1 MDIMKA
7 HTQEEFK
14 TFMSQLLE
22 TNANLGFYTDFA
34 KCHANVNKIAMRL
47 NALNYLIG
55 KDDIVAAVHDLWEE
69 NPQVFTTLDIL
80 IGVRTK
86 DKKLSFNRESEIQLI
101 EEFFTSAEGVVE
113 FIQDTGLE
121 KVFRN
126 KQITNLVDYVF
137 GVEVGL
143 DTNARKNRSGHIME
157 ERVANF
163 LTKANVAFRQEV
175 YSREFPEV
183 YQALGVDSKRFDFVV
198 ETSTKTYLME
208 VNFYSSGGSK
218 LNEVA
223 RAYAELAPKVNACK
237 GYEFVWVT
245 DGKGWESA
253 KGKLEEA
260 FYTIPSIYNLTT
272 FKPFVD
278 TLRKKQKTSIKP
290 TQQGCCP

>member
-1 MDIMKA
+1 MDKIKA
-7 HTQEEFK
+7 HTQEEFN

-55 KDDIVAAVHDLWEE
+55 KDDIGAAVHDLWEE
-69 NPQVFTTLDIL
+69 IPQAFTILGIL

-86 DKKLSFNRESEIQLI
+86 DKNLAFNGQDKIQPI
-101 EEFFTSAEGVVE
+101 EKFFTSAEGVVE

-157 ERVANF
+157 KRVASI
-163 LTKANVAFRQEV
+163 LTKANVEFRQEV
-175 YSREFPEV
+175 YSRKFPEV

-198 ETSTKTYLME
+198 KTPAKTYLME
-208 VNFYSSGGSK
+208 VNFYSGGGSK

-223 RAYAELAPKVNACK
+223 RAYAELAPKVNACE

-278 TLRKKQKTSIKP
+278 KLSKEQDTSKKP
-290 TQQGCCP
+290 TQ

>member
-1 MDIMKA
+1 MKA
-7 HTQEEFK
+7 HTKEEFK
-14 TFMSQLLE
+14 TFMTQLLE

-34 KCHANVNKIAMRL
+34 KCHDNVNKIAMRL

-55 KDDIVAAVHDLWEE
+55 KDDIVAAIHELWEE
-69 NPQVFTTLDIL
+69 NPQAFTILDIL

-86 DKKLSFNRESEIQLI
+86 DKKLSFNRQDRIQLI

-121 KVFRN
+121 EVFRN

-157 ERVANF
+157 ERVASI
-163 LTKANVAFRQEV
+163 LTKAKVKFRQEV
-175 YSREFPEV
+175 YSCEFPEV

-278 TLRKKQKTSIKP
+278 TLRQ
-290 TQQGCCP
+290 